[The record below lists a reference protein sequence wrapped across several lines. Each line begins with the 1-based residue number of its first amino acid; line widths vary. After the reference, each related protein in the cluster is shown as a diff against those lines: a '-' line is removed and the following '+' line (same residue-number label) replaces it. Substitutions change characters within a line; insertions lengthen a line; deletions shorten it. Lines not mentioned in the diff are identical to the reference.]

1 MLYLWEK
8 TEEFELFGV
17 VMQKSNDDVALA
29 DKTHSVTRTNKNK
42 RKSPSPETQQLTE
55 GLNASTLA
63 FNRFNLSNAMRDK
76 RDLQRELMEAEDRVD
91 DLMGV
96 SGKER
101 QLQRHVKYV
110 QSLKGELEKKER
122 IVEEYV
128 GKGYGGSGDVVE

>member
-1 MLYLWEK
+1 
-8 TEEFELFGV
+8 
-17 VMQKSNDDVALA
+17 
-29 DKTHSVTRTNKNK
+29 
-42 RKSPSPETQQLTE
+42 
-55 GLNASTLA
+55 
-63 FNRFNLSNAMRDK
+63 
-76 RDLQRELMEAEDRVD
+76 
-91 DLMGV
+91 MGV